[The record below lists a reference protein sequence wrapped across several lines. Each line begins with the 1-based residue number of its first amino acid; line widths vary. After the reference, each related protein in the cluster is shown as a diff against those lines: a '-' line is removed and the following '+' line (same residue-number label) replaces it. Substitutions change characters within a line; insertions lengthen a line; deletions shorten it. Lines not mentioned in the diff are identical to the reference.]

1 MIIDIYKM
9 QGIACDILAAQ
20 ILEKNPT
27 SSIFA
32 LGIVV
37 GTRER
42 ERERERER
50 DTQKRDIYRYSCT
63 SYLIVMLNIGQRYFY
78 HVNIKVILGHKKRS
92 QLLVF
97 KAIGPP
103 QFYLMTNLWPI
114 IKEKVLPT

>member
-1 MIIDIYKM
+1 MIIDSYKT

-20 ILEKNPT
+20 ILEKKPT

-50 DTQKRDIYRYSCT
+50 DKNETFIDT
-63 SYLIVMLNIGQRYFY
+63 
-78 HVNIKVILGHKKRS
+78 HVPVI
-92 QLLVF
+92 
-97 KAIGPP
+97 
-103 QFYLMTNLWPI
+103 
-114 IKEKVLPT
+114 